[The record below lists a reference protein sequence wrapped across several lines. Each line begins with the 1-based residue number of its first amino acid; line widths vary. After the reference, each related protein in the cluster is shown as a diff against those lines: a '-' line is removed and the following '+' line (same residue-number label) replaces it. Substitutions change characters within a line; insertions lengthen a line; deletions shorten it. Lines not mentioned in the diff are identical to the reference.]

1 MSDVFLERLLTVPEV
16 MQRLGLSRSGLYR
29 VVDDGLLRKVTIGR
43 SVRFKESEIR
53 RFINELES
61 SK

>member
-1 MSDVFLERLLTVPEV
+1 MSDIFLERLLTVPEV

-29 VVDDGLLRKVTIGR
+29 VVNDGLLRKVTIGR

-53 RFINELES
+53 RFIDELES

>member
-29 VVDDGLLRKVTIGR
+29 VVEDGLLHKVTIGR